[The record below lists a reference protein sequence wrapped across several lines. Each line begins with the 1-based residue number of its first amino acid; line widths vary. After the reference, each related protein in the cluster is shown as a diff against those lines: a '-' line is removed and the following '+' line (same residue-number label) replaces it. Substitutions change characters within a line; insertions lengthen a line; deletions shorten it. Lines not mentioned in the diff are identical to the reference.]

1 MPADERADILRRKF
15 RENNY
20 TPEELTAIAE
30 AFRTHE
36 SVCYPLEQARL
47 SFLLK
52 RLCEGLIELAM
63 LPVCIHVP
71 CKKEFVQEC
80 LLVIDIGNQADFRKI
95 CGHTAK
101 DCGASRFL
109 HMLPEKD
116 GITHC
121 SELVASGDIFAVH
134 GPRKAKLILDSYDHY
149 LVVRSLNSKM

>member
-1 MPADERADILRRKF
+1 MPADALRRKF

-52 RLCEGLIELAM
+52 HLCEGLTELAV
-63 LPVCIHVP
+63 LPVCLHIP
-71 CKKEFVQEC
+71 GKKEFVQDS
-80 LLVIDIGNQADFRKI
+80 LLVIDTGNQADFRKV
-95 CGHTAK
+95 CGHTAT
-101 DCGASRFL
+101 DCRASRFL
-109 HMLPEKD
+109 HMMPEKE
-116 GITHC
+116 GITRC
-121 SELVASGDIFAVH
+121 GELVTSEDSFTVH

-149 LVVRSLNSKM
+149 